1 MEVRSHAFRP
11 CEDFLL
17 FLWKRRKVIGLRC
30 LKESLLPSGGVLT
43 RFSGR
48 FWGPVSGGCFRISG
62 IFAPPRLRSVRNE
75 RRLGSH
81 GPWDGWFRRRRFST
95 GAGAQR
101 RPRRTEPW
109 ADRDVGCGLILEESE
124 SPLLLRP
131 IERQGTNEP
140 AHGDTGGGIG
150 RLNAPLNFEWAT
162 SKDQGRNTRVVKLSE
177 ELAAEIRRRYFIAGS
192 DLARKWR
199 G

>member
-140 AHGDTGGGIG
+140 AHGDTGGDIAIG
-150 RLNAPLNFEWAT
+150 DCR
-162 SKDQGRNTRVVKLSE
+162 DDGRGQECERH
-177 ELAAEIRRRYFIAGS
+177 
-192 DLARKWR
+192 
-199 G
+199 